1 MHFNYTILQNLTS
14 VYAHI
19 TTTAVKLQNIPI
31 TWNSSLYAP
40 SHSISRAHSLRTT
53 IDLLRLLSVGEWSFL
68 GFHVNRIM
76 HMYSF
81 VSDSFYLT
89 CSEIHPCCYLISFS
103 VPSYDFW

>member
-31 TWNSSLYAP
+31 TWNSSLYAT
-40 SHSISRAHSLRTT
+40 SHSIFTCTFTPNNHRPAPF
-53 IDLLRLLSVGEWSFL
+53 LSVRMVFSR
-68 GFHVNRIM
+68 FHVNRIM

-89 CSEIHPCCYLISFS
+89 CSEIHPCCYLISF
-103 VPSYDFW
+103 PFLLMTW